1 MCTGRIIGLTQLV
14 YANRVW
20 LSESQYFVIELNPTR
35 AYWGFIKDPLYGYIR
50 LTEVERNVIDTLAVQ
65 RLRRI
70 RQLAGAEYVYP
81 AANHTRFE
89 HVLGT
94 MYLAGVVTDSLPIQL
109 STEEKQEIRLAALL
123 HDVGHAPF
131 SHLFEPLLLKYMNR
145 NHEDVSQ
152 WIIAN
157 SNLANV
163 IHRQGFNAEELSRL
177 AVGKVS
183 KSAKGFLGQIIS
195 SSFDVDK
202 MDFVVRDSYH
212 TGAGYGSV
220 DVFRLIYTMDVLDG
234 NLAADVTALPTL
246 ESLILARLE
255 SFKAIYFH
263 RACRA
268 VQMMLLKALEAAKD
282 DLAILQARTPEEYL
296 EWDDYTVWGKL
307 SLHERSREII
317 REISARK
324 LLKCAYE
331 RTFYA
336 KDELASSV
344 FTKENVR
351 VKLEEEIA
359 SKAKV
364 PMADVGID
372 VPTLP
377 SVPYHYAMKM
387 APIEIPMFSRNSAG
401 EKIPKKITE
410 LSKVLD
416 DLQVFMNIVRVYTRE
431 QYRGRVE
438 DAAEDVLGESP
449 LSNVL
454 SY

>member
-1 MCTGRIIGLTQLV
+1 MLELSPAHMCGLQLND
-14 YANRVW
+14 A
-20 LSESQYFVIELNPTR
+20 QG
-35 AYWGFIKDPLYGYIR
+35 YWGFIKDPIYGYIR
-50 LTEVERNVIDTLAVQ
+50 ITEVERNVIDTLAVQ

-70 RQLAGAEYVYP
+70 RQLAGAEFVYP

-94 MYLAGVVTDSLPIQL
+94 MYLAGVVSESLPVNL
-109 STEEKQEIRLAALL
+109 TSEEKQRVRLAALL

-131 SHLFEPLLLKYMNR
+131 SHLFEPLLLKYMGR
-145 NHEDVSQ
+145 NHEDVSR

-157 SNLANV
+157 SSLTNV
-163 IHRQGFNAEELSRL
+163 IDRQGFDAEELSGL
-177 AVGKVS
+177 AVGRHS
-183 KSAKGFLGQIIS
+183 KSDRSYLGQIIS

-220 DVFRLIYTMDVLDG
+220 DVFRLIYTMDILDG
-234 NLAADVTALPTL
+234 NLAVDVTALPTL

-268 VQMMLLKALEAAKD
+268 VQMMLLKALEAAKN
-282 DLAILQARTPEEYL
+282 DLGILQAKTPDEYL
-296 EWDDYTVWGKL
+296 EWDDYTVWSKL
-307 SLHERSREII
+307 CLNPRSREIV
-317 REISARK
+317 REIVSRK

-351 VKLEEEIA
+351 LKLEEEIA

-364 PMADVGID
+364 PSSEVGID

-377 SVPYHYAMKM
+377 SVPYHYAMEIG
-387 APIEIPMFSRNSAG
+387 PIDIPIFSKTRSG
-401 EKIPKKITE
+401 EKIPQKITNI
-410 LSKVLD
+410 SKVLD
-416 DLQVFMNIVRVYTRE
+416 DLRVFMNIVRVYTRE
-431 QYRGRVE
+431 QYRRQVG
-438 DAAEDVLGESP
+438 DAAADVLGESP

>member
-1 MCTGRIIGLTQLV
+1 MNEQ
-14 YANRVW
+14 
-20 LSESQYFVIELNPTR
+20 

-50 LTEVERNVIDTLAVQ
+50 LTETERNVIDTLAVQ

-70 RQLAGAEYVYP
+70 RQLAGAEFVYP

-94 MYLAGVVTDSLPIQL
+94 MYLAGVVSDNLPVHLTI
-109 STEEKQEIRLAALL
+109 EERQEIRLAALL

-131 SHLFEPLLLKYMNR
+131 SHLFEPLLQKYMGR
-145 NHEDVSQ
+145 NHEDMSR
-152 WIIAN
+152 WIIAD
-157 SNLANV
+157 STLADV
-163 IHRQGFNAEELSRL
+163 INNQGIDAKELSGL
-177 AVGKVS
+177 AVGKPS
-183 KSAKGFLGQIIS
+183 KPEKPFLGQIIS

-234 NLAADVTALPTL
+234 NLAVDITALPTL

-255 SFKAIYFH
+255 SFKTIYFH

-268 VQMMLLKALEAAKD
+268 VQMMLVKALEAAKE
-282 DLAILQARTPEEYL
+282 DLAILQAKTPDEYL
-296 EWDDYTVWGKL
+296 EWDDYTVWSKL
-307 SLHERSREII
+307 CANKLSREIVK
-317 REISARK
+317 EISSRR

-331 RTFYA
+331 RTFYVR
-336 KDELASSV
+336 DELVSSV
-344 FTKENVR
+344 FTNENVR
-351 VKLEEEIA
+351 LKLEEEIA

-364 PMADVGID
+364 PISSVGID
-372 VPTLP
+372 VPSLP
-377 SVPYHYAMKM
+377 SVPYHYAMDIG
-387 APIEIPMFSRNSAG
+387 PIDIPMFSRNRSG
-401 EKIPKKITE
+401 EKTPEKIE
-410 LSKVLD
+410 KLSRVVD
-416 DLQVFMNIVRVYTRE
+416 DLRVFMNIIRVYTNDQYRE
-431 QYRGRVE
+431 QVSE
-438 DAAEDVLGESP
+438 AAAKVLGESP

>member
-1 MCTGRIIGLTQLV
+1 
-14 YANRVW
+14 
-20 LSESQYFVIELNPTR
+20 
-35 AYWGFIKDPLYGYIR
+35 
-50 LTEVERNVIDTLAVQ
+50 
-65 RLRRI
+65 
-70 RQLAGAEYVYP
+70 LAGAEFVYP

-94 MYLAGVVTDSLPIQL
+94 MYLAGVVSESLPVHL
-109 STEEKQEIRLAALL
+109 TGEEKQRVRLAALL

-131 SHLFEPLLLKYMNR
+131 SHLFEPLLLKYMGR
-145 NHEDVSQ
+145 NHEDVSR
-152 WIIAN
+152 WIIAD
-157 SNLANV
+157 STLARV
-163 IHRQGFNAEELSRL
+163 IKSQGFDAEELSGL
-177 AVGKVS
+177 AVGKPS
-183 KSAKGFLGQIIS
+183 KSERSFLGQIIS

-234 NLAADVTALPTL
+234 NLAVDVTALPTL

-268 VQMMLLKALEAAKD
+268 VQMMLLKALEAAKN
-282 DLAILQARTPEEYL
+282 DLTILQAKTPDEYL
-296 EWDDYTVWGKL
+296 EWDDYTVWSKL
-307 SLHERSREII
+307 RMNPRSREIV
-317 REISARK
+317 REIAARK

-344 FTKENVR
+344 FTNENVR
-351 VKLEEEIA
+351 LKLEEEIA

-364 PMADVGID
+364 QPSEVGID
-372 VPTLP
+372 VPTVP
-377 SVPYHYAMKM
+377 SVPYHYAMEIG
-387 APIEIPMFSRNSAG
+387 PIDIPIFSKTRSG
-401 EKIPKKITE
+401 EKIPQKITNI
-410 LSKVLD
+410 SKVLD
-416 DLQVFMNIVRVYTRE
+416 DLRVFMNIVRVYTRE
-431 QYRGRVE
+431 QYRTQVG
-438 DAAEDVLGESP
+438 DAAAAVLGESP

>member
-1 MCTGRIIGLTQLV
+1 
-14 YANRVW
+14 
-20 LSESQYFVIELNPTR
+20 LSR
-35 AYWGFIKDPLYGYIR
+35 AQDYWGFIKDPIYGYIR

-70 RQLAGAEYVYP
+70 RQLAGAEFVYP

-94 MYLAGVVTDSLPIQL
+94 MYLAGVVSDCLPVQL
-109 STEEKQEIRLAALL
+109 TAHERQKVRLAALL

-131 SHLFEPLLLKYMNR
+131 SHLFEPLLVKYMDR
-145 NHEDVSQ
+145 NHEDVSR
-152 WIIAN
+152 WIIAD
-157 SNLANV
+157 SSLADV
-163 IHRQGFNAEELSRL
+163 IAGQGFDAKELSGL
-177 AVGKVS
+177 AVGKPS
-183 KSAKGFLGQIIS
+183 KSDKSFLGQIIS

-234 NLAADVTALPTL
+234 NLAVDLTALPTL

-255 SFKAIYFH
+255 SFKTIYFH

-268 VQMMLLKALEAAKD
+268 VQMMLLKALEAARD
-282 DLAILQARTPEEYL
+282 DLGILQARTPDEYL
-296 EWDDYTVWGKL
+296 QWDDYTVWSKL
-307 SLHERSREII
+307 SVNPRSREIVK
-317 REISARK
+317 EISARK
-324 LLKCAYE
+324 LFKCAYE

-336 KDELASSV
+336 RDELASSV

-351 VKLEEEIA
+351 LKLEEEIA
-359 SKAKV
+359 SKAKI
-364 PMADVGID
+364 PASDVGID

-377 SVPYHYAMKM
+377 SVPYHYAMRM
-387 APIEIPMFSRNSAG
+387 GPIDIPVFSRRRSG
-401 EKIPKKITE
+401 EKVPQKITE

-416 DLQVFMNIVRVYTRE
+416 DLRVFMNIVRVYTRE
-431 QYRGRVE
+431 QYRGRVS
-438 DAAEDVLGESP
+438 DAAADVLGESP
-449 LSNVL
+449 LSNLL